1 MIAKERKRDI
11 KRGKEEIRR
20 QRRREEK
27 VGGSSRES
35 GYRKKDSEG
44 MKERERK
51 FREIEGVEREGG
63 RDRKTR
69 VRGGNEDDYRD
80 IYQLALP
87 QNFTQT
93 YLRLKA

>member
-27 VGGSSRES
+27 VGGSSKES
-35 GYRKKDSEG
+35 GYRNKDNEG

-63 RDRKTR
+63 GETGRQEREGAMKTTIA
-69 VRGGNEDDYRD
+69 
-80 IYQLALP
+80 IYI
-87 QNFTQT
+87 N
-93 YLRLKA
+93 